1 MNVLKN
7 YLELTKPKVV
17 LMMLIT
23 AIVGMLLA
31 SKTLPSIYL
40 VIISMIGIGLC
51 ASSAATINQIIDRNI
66 DANMARTSNRP
77 LPQGE
82 ITTFNASIFAL
93 ALKVV
98 ISPCGSGRLEVL
110 AIFASIFLSIILSLI
125 HI

>member
-40 VIISMIGIGLC
+40 TKYSIRLTC
-51 ASSAATINQIIDRNI
+51 SSKSIVADSPVVPTAT
-66 DANMARTSNRP
+66 MA
-77 LPQGE
+77 E
-82 ITTFNASIFAL
+82 I
-93 ALKVV
+93 
-98 ISPCGSGRLEVL
+98 E
-110 AIFASIFLSIILSLI
+110 LSIW
-125 HI
+125 

>member
-31 SKTLPSIYL
+31 SKSLPSIYL

-51 ASSAATINQIIDRNI
+51 ASSAAAEDAHNPMPII
-66 DANMARTSNRP
+66 
-77 LPQGE
+77 E
-82 ITTFNASIFAL
+82 IMT
-93 ALKVV
+93 K
-98 ISPCGSGRLEVL
+98 
-110 AIFASIFLSIILSLI
+110 
-125 HI
+125 